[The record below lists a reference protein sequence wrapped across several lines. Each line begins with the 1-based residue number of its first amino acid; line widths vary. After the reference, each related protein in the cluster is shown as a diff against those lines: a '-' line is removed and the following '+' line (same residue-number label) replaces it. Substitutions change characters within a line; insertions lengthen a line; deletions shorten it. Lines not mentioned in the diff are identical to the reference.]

1 MKRFKFSCSSIPF
14 IYLCIWTICVIL
26 LFLYG
31 IQTNT
36 IWITAKII
44 PAAPQKLETPREHPM
59 LERQQQRVREDASAQ
74 QKAQQAQNAQ
84 AGYEARTHVQPARP
98 ARSGRPVIGA
108 PQIEAQKD
116 SFGVSFDL
124 GVNPSGELT
133 VARQDKVAA
142 WMISVPG
149 KWVMTGPAYITTDH
163 PLVSAILVLINNSR
177 AKIKIFYRNPQQ
189 QEGKPPAVTLTDRG
203 VHISLVD

>member
-36 IWITAKII
+36 IWITEKII

-59 LERQQQRVREDASAQ
+59 LERQQQRVREDAAAQ

-84 AGYEARTHVQPARP
+84 AGNEG
-98 ARSGRPVIGA
+98 SGGILRALIC
-108 PQIEAQKD
+108 
-116 SFGVSFDL
+116 
-124 GVNPSGELT
+124 
-133 VARQDKVAA
+133 R
-142 WMISVPG
+142 PG
-149 KWVMTGPAYITTDH
+149 KVWAQIRKEPD
-163 PLVSAILVLINNSR
+163 SA
-177 AKIKIFYRNPQQ
+177 A
-189 QEGKPPAVTLTDRG
+189 
-203 VHISLVD
+203 